1 MIYATN
7 SSFRLVE
14 HLEFIKMISDLRP
27 GYNPPNRIDIGAK
40 LLDLVYKNSI
50 TRCSGMLHEQTVT
63 MSIDGW
69 SHWRSHRM
77 GCTGP
82 DPTNFRE
89 SNMGPA
95 QNCVAKYKFTRTWT
109 LPFFHPRRCLCIE
122 NRLPSISEMKI

>member
-14 HLEFIKMISDLRP
+14 HLEFVKMISDLRP

-82 DPTNFRE
+82 DPTNFWDF
-89 SNMGPA
+89 NMGPA
-95 QNCVAKYKFTRTWT
+95 QNFVTVLIHYTIDPTIFSTPVEIGSTPPTPWV
-109 LPFFHPRRCLCIE
+109 E
-122 NRLPSISEMKI
+122 